1 LRIRGRAA
9 VGSISVVSLKNIGN
23 RSAESDCRVISLLA
37 VLEEENRKLR
47 SAVIDLSLETLRLR
61 EALCRSRALAGSSA
75 YYVRAEIAMSGERLA
90 CGGKLTGASLRE
102 L

>member
-1 LRIRGRAA
+1 M
-9 VGSISVVSLKNIGN
+9 GSISVVSLKNIGN

-61 EALCRSRALAGSSA
+61 EALCRSRALAGSAA
-75 YYVRAEIAMSGERLA
+75 YYVLE
-90 CGGKLTGASLRE
+90 
-102 L
+102 